1 MGVVKFILFFIVMI
15 KIKAVLATFSDP
27 SVAMAIEPMTVM
39 AIGGLIS
46 GIAGGASSIF
56 GGQAQG
62 AAIDAANEQAHR
74 NWIHANTQKTMNNA
88 REQFQSSFMAL
99 QQVKRNSA
107 IRQAAWQ
114 NEWDA
119 KQALAFNSGYQQK
132 QLATQLQTQKASL
145 MRAILT
151 RGVSAS
157 SGMYASMAT
166 AQALDAL
173 QNSALLKRNTL
184 LEKDNIDKQTAAA
197 MAQQTEN
204 LFMPNIQLYD
214 ESPAFGDAD
223 AARTGGMVSG
233 ALQIGSSVAGFAVGA
248 MGSSST
254 TTPSPSSSSS
264 SSSFNSG
271 TTQTY
276 IRTPSGG
283 DQNGGSHPS
292 GGAIGGR

>member
-39 AIGGLIS
+39 AIGGLVS

-62 AAIDAANEQAHR
+62 AAIEAANEQAHR

-119 KQALAFNSGYQQK
+119 KQALTFNSGYQQK

-151 RGVSAS
+151 RGISAS

-214 ESPAFGDAD
+214 EAPTFGDAD
-223 AARTGGMVSG
+223 AARTGGMISG

-264 SSSFNSG
+264 FNSG
-271 TTQTY
+271 TTRTY

>member
-119 KQALAFNSGYQQK
+119 KQALTFNSGYQQK

-151 RGVSAS
+151 RGISAS

-264 SSSFNSG
+264 FNSG